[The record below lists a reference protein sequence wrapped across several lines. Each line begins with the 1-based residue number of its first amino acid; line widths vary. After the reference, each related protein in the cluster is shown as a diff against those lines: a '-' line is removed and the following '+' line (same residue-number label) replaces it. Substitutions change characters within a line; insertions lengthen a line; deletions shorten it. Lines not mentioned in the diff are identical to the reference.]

1 MRKDI
6 KVIYFDLFFT
16 LIKPKNNALKN
27 ENDVLGITEAE
38 WERYAEDKELYK
50 TRALGKVRNPEKI
63 IDDILAKMKVKVSQ
77 QQKKEIL
84 TLREERFKRALME
97 VEPKV
102 LKVLENLKARG
113 KKLCLISNADV
124 IDIKYWN
131 ESPLKDLFDAT
142 IFSCEVGYIKP
153 QLEIYLR
160 ALERMKVE
168 PEKSVFIGDGGSDEL
183 RCAKALGINTAL
195 TVYFLKRDIKELKA
209 IKRYADYYF
218 EDFEEIGNMF

>member
-16 LIKPKNNALKN
+16 LIKPKNNAFRN

-38 WERYAEDKELYK
+38 WERYAEDKELYRR
-50 TRALGKVRNPEKI
+50 RALGKVKNPDKI
-63 IDDILAKMKVKVSQ
+63 IDDILAKMKIKVSQ

-84 TLREERFKRALME
+84 SLREERYKRALIE

-102 LKVLENLKARG
+102 LKVLDNLKARG

-124 IDIKYWN
+124 IDVMHWH
-131 ESPLKDLFDAT
+131 ESPLKDLFDET
-142 IFSCEVGYIKP
+142 IFSYEVSYIKP

-160 ALERMKVE
+160 ALEKMKVD
-168 PEKSVFIGDGGSDEL
+168 PESSIFIGDGGADEL
-183 RCAKALGINTAL
+183 KGAKMLGINTAL
-195 TVYFLKRDIKELKA
+195 TVYLLKRDIKQHNA
-209 IKRYADYYF
+209 IKKYADYYI
-218 EDFEEIGNMF
+218 EDFEDINNIL

>member
-16 LIKPKNNALKN
+16 LIKPKNNAFRN

-38 WERYAEDKELYK
+38 WERYAEDKELYRR
-50 TRALGKVRNPEKI
+50 RALGKVKNPDKI
-63 IDDILAKMKVKVSQ
+63 IDDILAKMKIKVSQ

-84 TLREERFKRALME
+84 SLREERYKRALIE

-102 LKVLENLKARG
+102 LKVLDNLKARG

-124 IDIKYWN
+124 IDVMHWH
-131 ESPLKDLFDAT
+131 ESPLKDLFDET
-142 IFSCEVGYIKP
+142 IFSYEVGYIKP

-160 ALERMKVE
+160 ALEKMKVD
-168 PEKSVFIGDGGSDEL
+168 PESSIFIGDGGADEL
-183 RCAKALGINTAL
+183 KGAKMLGINTAL
-195 TVYFLKRDIKELKA
+195 TVYLLKRDIKQHNA
-209 IKRYADYYF
+209 IKKYADYYI
-218 EDFEEIGNMF
+218 EDFEDINNIL